1 MEEERNVSFREIW
14 RIANPSK
21 KLFMTGL
28 IFSIFSTIAGLCIPL
43 FIKNLMESFS
53 KGLSFSVLATIVVL
67 LLLEFSSSAIS
78 LYVLSR
84 VGEGIIRTIREKVWV
99 KLLKLPVSYYDKN
112 RSGEMVSRV
121 TNDTTILMRLI
132 SDDII
137 QLLTNILSIV
147 VSIGILFMLD
157 VSMTLV
163 LLLAVP
169 ITLFV
174 VLPLGKKINDLS
186 DQEQKQMSEL
196 TAFLSQTL
204 GEIKLIKSYNT
215 EVVEYERGKEQFQ
228 MLFQYGMKRAKIR
241 SILSPILGGC
251 TLVILMGV
259 VGFGVWRVDQGLISS
274 GELVAFIL
282 YLFQILVPFIE
293 MNQFVTSL
301 QEAKG
306 STRRLFQ
313 ILEEEEELVVQTEKI
328 LEGPECLKFEQ
339 VSFSYNQRDPL
350 LKNISFAVTKG
361 SMTALVG
368 PSGSGKSTI
377 FSLMERFYEPS
388 AGDIL
393 LNGISYRKSNIY
405 DWRNHFSYVAQSSPI
420 LSGTIKENIKYGVNH
435 SVTNEEI
442 VEAAKLANAHEFI
455 MQFPKGYDTEVGE
468 RGNQLSGGQR
478 QRIAIA
484 RALLRGA
491 EFLLLD
497 EATASLDSES
507 EAKIQEALENVSLNK
522 TTLVIAHRLSTILQA
537 DQILVLEDGRVTGVG
552 THEELMDN
560 HTYYKKIVQQQFT
573 IEQNKDEIPC
583 LI

>member
-1 MEEERNVSFREIW
+1 MEETKGVSFRDIW

-21 KLFMTGL
+21 KLFVIGL
-28 IFSIFSTIAGLCIPL
+28 VFSIASTIAGLCIPL

-53 KGLSFSVLATIVVL
+53 KGFSLPILGTIVVL
-67 LLLEFSSSAIS
+67 LLFEFASSAIS

-84 VGEGIIRTIREKVWV
+84 VGEGIVRTIREKVWA
-99 KLLKLPVSYYDKN
+99 KLLRLPIPYYDKN

-121 TNDTTILMRLI
+121 TNDTTVLMKLI

-137 QLLTNILSIV
+137 QLLTNVLSII

-174 VLPLGKKINDLS
+174 VMPLGKKINDLS

-215 EVVEYERGKEQFQ
+215 EAVEYERGKEQFQ
-228 MLFQYGMKRAKIR
+228 TLFQYGMKRAKIR
-241 SILSPILGGC
+241 SILSPVLGGC

-282 YLFQILVPFIE
+282 YLFQILIPFVE
-293 MNQFVTSL
+293 MNQFVTSF

-313 ILEEEEELVVQTEKI
+313 ILEEEEEIVVHTEQT
-328 LEGPECLKFEQ
+328 LEEPECLKFEQ
-339 VSFSYNQRDPL
+339 VSFSYDHREPL
-350 LKNISFAVTKG
+350 LKNISFAVAKG

-377 FSLMERFYEPS
+377 FSLMERFYEPTS
-388 AGDIL
+388 GDIV
-393 LNGISYRKSNIY
+393 LNGISYRKSNIHE
-405 DWRNHFSYVAQSSPI
+405 WRNHFSYVAQSSPI
-420 LSGTIKENIKYGVNH
+420 LSGTIKENITYGVSH

-442 VEAAKLANAHEFI
+442 VQAAKLANAHDFI

-468 RGNQLSGGQR
+468 RGNQLSGGQK

-507 EAKIQEALENVSLNK
+507 EAKIQEALVNVSSNK
-522 TTLVIAHRLSTILQA
+522 TTFVIAHRLSTILQA
-537 DQILVLEDGRVTGVG
+537 NQILVLEDGDITGVG
-552 THEELMDN
+552 THEELMEN
-560 HTYYKKIVQQQFT
+560 HAYYKKIVQQQFAV
-573 IEQNKDEIPC
+573 EQNKDEISS

>member
-1 MEEERNVSFREIW
+1 MEEEKNVSFREIW

-21 KLFMTGL
+21 KLFVIGL

-53 KGLSFSVLATIVVL
+53 KGFSLPVLGTIVVL
-67 LLLEFSSSAIS
+67 LLLEFASSAIS

-84 VGEGIIRTIREKVWV
+84 VGEGIVRTIREKVWV
-99 KLLKLPVSYYDKN
+99 KLLNLPVSYYDKN
-112 RSGEMVSRV
+112 RSGEMVSRI
-121 TNDTTILMRLI
+121 TNDTTVLMKLI

-137 QLLTNILSIV
+137 QLLTNILSII

-215 EVVEYERGKEQFQ
+215 EAVEYERGKEQFQ
-228 MLFQYGMKRAKIR
+228 TLFQYGMKRAKIR
-241 SILSPILGGC
+241 SILSPILGGS

-282 YLFQILVPFIE
+282 YLFQILIPFVE
-293 MNQFVTSL
+293 MNQFVTSF

-313 ILEEEEELVVQTEKI
+313 ILEEKEEEVVQTEQI
-328 LEGPECLKFEQ
+328 LEAPECLKFEQ
-339 VSFSYNQRDPL
+339 VSFSYDQREPL

-368 PSGSGKSTI
+368 PSGSGKSTV
-377 FSLMERFYEPS
+377 FSLMERFYEPTT
-388 AGDIL
+388 GDIV
-393 LNGISYRKSNIY
+393 LNGISYRNSNIY

-420 LSGTIKENIKYGVNH
+420 LSGTIKENIKYGVNC
-435 SVTNEEI
+435 SVTNEEM
-442 VEAAKLANAHEFI
+442 VKAAKLANAHDFI

-507 EAKIQEALENVSLNK
+507 EAKIQEALLNVSLNK
-522 TTLVIAHRLSTILQA
+522 TTFVIAHRLSTILQA
-537 DQILVLEDGRVTGVG
+537 DQILVLEDGNITGVG
-552 THEELMDN
+552 THEELMEN
-560 HTYYKKIVQQQFT
+560 HAYYKKIVQQQFAM
-573 IEQNKDEIPC
+573 EQSEDEISC